1 MAKNYFPDLGI
12 QIPVKQQEQRKNQIM
27 NSMIDEEYEDITY
40 RDKLRFSEEMS
51 FLSSKNLEKVVKE
64 IQKKCPKAY
73 KEAND
78 GQCQILVDDMDFSIF
93 N

>member
-12 QIPVKQQEQRKNQIM
+12 QIPVKQQEQRKNQTM

-51 FLSSKNLEKVVKE
+51 FLSSKNLEKGSQRDSEKMPQGV
-64 IQKKCPKAY
+64 
-73 KEAND
+73 
-78 GQCQILVDDMDFSIF
+78 
-93 N
+93 

>member
-1 MAKNYFPDLGI
+1 
-12 QIPVKQQEQRKNQIM
+12 
-27 NSMIDEEYEDITY
+27 
-40 RDKLRFSEEMS
+40 LRFSEEMS

-73 KEAND
+73 KEANE